1 MIRPGRQAGTGCR
14 KKGRKDVKYAKS
26 LRNGLTSAAIALGL
40 CVTLAAHP
48 ALADF
53 PERPITLV
61 LGSTP
66 GSAPDT
72 LGRIVAERMAN
83 VLGQP
88 VVVENRQG
96 ANGSIAATQ
105 VAQAD
110 PDGYSLM
117 LMTAVHSITPT
128 TRNDLE
134 YDFVEDFRGVGMIAS
149 VPLLFVVNNDLNTP
163 DMASFVERAKQGDIF
178 YSAPGIGSIQQLA
191 TEEFSKRA
199 GIQMTVVPYRGGGN
213 ATKAVIANEVQLF
226 FAGIPPALPH
236 VKSGAL
242 TALAISTPERSPAA
256 PDVPTMIEL
265 GYDGLTADNWHAIY
279 VRSDTPDEIVQVL
292 LAKRRARGRADVR
305 VTTTAG
311 QAAACRPAPV
321 RPRSA
326 LSEMPR
332 TCIASRVRHPG
343 PFCNSPRTS

>member
-1 MIRPGRQAGTGCR
+1 MFFNAWRSVTAT
-14 KKGRKDVKYAKS
+14 
-26 LRNGLTSAAIALGL
+26 LTIALGL
-40 CVTLAAHP
+40 IAITASRP

-53 PERPITLV
+53 PEKPITLV
-61 LGSTP
+61 LGSNP

-72 LGRIVAERMAN
+72 LGRIMAERMAN

-96 ANGSIAATQ
+96 ANGSIAATA

-110 PDGYSLM
+110 PDGYSMM

-128 TRNDLE
+128 TRKDLE
-134 YDFVEDFRGVGMIAS
+134 YDFVNDFRGVGMIAS
-149 VPLLFVVNNDLNTP
+149 VPLLFVVNNELGTA
-163 DMASFVERAKQGDIF
+163 DMAAFVDRAKAGDIF
-178 YSAPGIGSIQQLA
+178 YSVPGIGSIQQLA

-265 GYDGLTADNWHAIY
+265 GYDGLTADNWHALY
-279 VRSDTPDEIVQVL
+279 VRADTPDEIVKTL
-292 LAKRRARGRADVR
+292 SDALTEALKSPE
-305 VTTTAG
+305 TAELFLNVG
-311 QAAACRPAPV
+311 ATPWINTPDEQTAFGHAEVERWRNV
-321 RPRSA
+321 I
-326 LSEMPR
+326 SEAGL
-332 TCIASRVRHPG
+332 T
-343 PFCNSPRTS
+343 FE

>member
-1 MIRPGRQAGTGCR
+1 MGGMI
-14 KKGRKDVKYAKS
+14 VKSLFNFALAAKS
-26 LRNGLTSAAIALGL
+26 TVVAASLAVGLVATEAAAE
-40 CVTLAAHP
+40 
-48 ALADF
+48 F
-53 PERPITLV
+53 PDKPITMV

-72 LGRIVAERMAN
+72 LGRIVAEGMAN

-105 VAQAD
+105 VANAD
-110 PDGYSLM
+110 PDGYSMM

-128 TRNDLE
+128 TRKDLE
-134 YDFVEDFRGVGMIAS
+134 YDFIKDFRGVGMIAS
-149 VPLLFVVNNDLNTP
+149 VPLLFVVNNDLGTP
-163 DMASFVERAKQGDIF
+163 DMAAFVERAKQGDIF
-178 YSAPGIGSIQQLA
+178 YSVPGIGSIQQLA

-199 GIQMTVVPYRGGGN
+199 GIQMTVVPYRGGGK

-236 VKSGAL
+236 AKSGAL

-265 GYDGLTADNWHAIY
+265 GYDGLVADNWHALY
-279 VRSDTPDEIVQVL
+279 VRSDTPDEVVATLSAALVEVL
-292 LAKRRARGRADVR
+292 GMPETAEKFLNVGATPWINTSDEQTAFGHQEVERWRGVIAE
-305 VTTTAG
+305 AG
-311 QAAACRPAPV
+311 
-321 RPRSA
+321 
-326 LSEMPR
+326 LTFE
-332 TCIASRVRHPG
+332 
-343 PFCNSPRTS
+343 

>member
-1 MIRPGRQAGTGCR
+1 VTTAKTWR
-14 KKGRKDVKYAKS
+14 YA
-26 LRNGLTSAAIALGL
+26 LTSLAVALGL
-40 CVTLAAHP
+40 SVTMADNPAH
-48 ALADF
+48 AEF
-53 PERPITLV
+53 PEKPITLV

-72 LGRIVAERMAN
+72 LGRIVAERMGTI
-83 VLGQP
+83 LGQP
-88 VVVENRQG
+88 IVVENRQG

-110 PDGYSLM
+110 PDGYSMM

-128 TRNDLE
+128 TRKDLE
-134 YDFVEDFRGVGMIAS
+134 YDFIEDFRGVGMIAS
-149 VPLLFVVNNDLNTP
+149 VPLLFVVNNDLGTP
-163 DMASFVERAKQGDIF
+163 DMASFVERAKEGDIF
-178 YSAPGIGSIQQLA
+178 YSVPGIGSIQQLA

-256 PDVPTMIEL
+256 PDVPTMIDL
-265 GYDGLTADNWHAIY
+265 GYDGLVADNWHALY
-279 VRSDTPDEIVQVL
+279 VRSDTPDEIV
-292 LAKRRARGRADVR
+292 A
-305 VTTTAG
+305 
-311 QAAACRPAPV
+311 
-321 RPRSA
+321 A
-326 LSEMPR
+326 LSAALVEVLEMPE
-332 TCIASRVRHPG
+332 TAELFLNVGASPQINTPDEQTAFGHEEVKRWRNVVEEAG
-343 PFCNSPRTS
+343 LTFN

>member
-1 MIRPGRQAGTGCR
+1 MFFNTWRSVPTT
-14 KKGRKDVKYAKS
+14 
-26 LRNGLTSAAIALGL
+26 LTIALGL
-40 CVTLAAHP
+40 LAITASGP

-53 PERPITLV
+53 PEKPITLV
-61 LGSTP
+61 LGSNP

-83 VLGQP
+83 ALGQP

-96 ANGSIAATQ
+96 ANGSIAATT

-110 PDGYSLM
+110 PDGYSMM

-128 TRNDLE
+128 TRKDLE
-134 YDFVEDFRGVGMIAS
+134 YDFVNDFRGVGMIAS
-149 VPLLFVVNNDLNTP
+149 VPLLFVVNNELGTA
-163 DMASFVERAKQGDIF
+163 DMAAFVDRAKAGDIF
-178 YSAPGIGSIQQLA
+178 YSVPGIGSIQQLA

-265 GYDGLTADNWHAIY
+265 GYDGLTADNWHALY
-279 VRSDTPDEIVQVL
+279 VRSDTPDEIVKTLSDALTEALKSPETAELFLNVGATPWINTPDEQT
-292 LAKRRARGRADVR
+292 AFGRAEVER
-305 VTTTAG
+305 WRNVINEAG
-311 QAAACRPAPV
+311 
-321 RPRSA
+321 
-326 LSEMPR
+326 LTFE
-332 TCIASRVRHPG
+332 
-343 PFCNSPRTS
+343 

>member
-1 MIRPGRQAGTGCR
+1 MRVTFNRRGVA
-14 KKGRKDVKYAKS
+14 KG
-26 LRNGLTSAAIALGL
+26 LSAAVVTGL
-40 CVTLAAHP
+40 VMGAGFAASP
-48 ALADF
+48 AAAEF
-53 PERPITLV
+53 PEKPITMV

-72 LGRIVAERMAN
+72 LGRIVAEGMSG

-110 PDGYSLM
+110 ADGYSIV

-128 TRNDLE
+128 TRKDLE
-134 YDFVEDFRGVGMIAS
+134 YDFVNDFRGIGMIAS
-149 VPLLFVVNNDLNTP
+149 VPLLFVVNNELGTT
-163 DMASFVERAKQGDIF
+163 DMASFVERAKAGDIF
-178 YSAPGIGSIQQLA
+178 YSVPGIGSIQQLA

-199 GIQMTVVPYRGGGN
+199 GIKMTVVPYRGGGN

-236 VKSGAL
+236 AKSGAL

-256 PDVPTMIEL
+256 PEVPTMIEL
-265 GYDGLTADNWHAIY
+265 GYDGLVADNWHALY
-279 VRSDTPDEIVQVL
+279 ARSDTPDEVIARLSDALRTVL
-292 LAKRRARGRADVR
+292 AMPETAEKFLNVGATPWPNTPDEQTAFGHAEVARWSNVISE
-305 VTTTAG
+305 AG
-311 QAAACRPAPV
+311 
-321 RPRSA
+321 
-326 LSEMPR
+326 LTFE
-332 TCIASRVRHPG
+332 
-343 PFCNSPRTS
+343 

>member
-1 MIRPGRQAGTGCR
+1 MFFNAWRSVPTT
-14 KKGRKDVKYAKS
+14 
-26 LRNGLTSAAIALGL
+26 LTIALGL
-40 CVTLAAHP
+40 LAITASGP

-53 PERPITLV
+53 PEKPITLV

-72 LGRIVAERMAN
+72 LGRIVAEGMAE

-105 VAQAD
+105 VANAD
-110 PDGYSLM
+110 ADGYTVV

-128 TRNDLE
+128 TRKDLE
-134 YDFVEDFRGVGMIAS
+134 YNFVEDFRGVGMIAS
-149 VPLLFVVNNDLNTP
+149 VPLLFVVNNELDTP
-163 DMASFVERAKQGDIF
+163 DMAAFVDRAKEGDIF
-178 YSAPGIGSIQQLA
+178 YSVPGIGSIQQLA

-199 GIQMTVVPYRGGGN
+199 GINMTVVPYRGGGN

-236 VKSGAL
+236 AKSGAL
-242 TALAISTPERSPAA
+242 NALAISTPERSPAA

-265 GYDGLTADNWHAIY
+265 GYDGLTADNWHALY
-279 VRSDTPDEIVQVL
+279 VRSDTPDEIVQ
-292 LAKRRARGRADVR
+292 
-305 VTTTAG
+305 
-311 QAAACRPAPV
+311 
-321 RPRSA
+321 A
-326 LSEMPR
+326 LSDALTKVLNMPKTAEMFLNVGATPWINTPAEQTAFGHQEVER
-332 TCIASRVRHPG
+332 WRNVVQEAGLT
-343 PFCNSPRTS
+343 FD

>member
-1 MIRPGRQAGTGCR
+1 MFFNAWRSVSAT
-14 KKGRKDVKYAKS
+14 
-26 LRNGLTSAAIALGL
+26 LTIALGL
-40 CVTLAAHP
+40 LAITASGP

-53 PERPITLV
+53 PEKPITLV
-61 LGSTP
+61 LGSNP

-96 ANGSIAATQ
+96 ANGSIAATT

-110 PDGYSLM
+110 PDGYSMM

-128 TRNDLE
+128 TRRDLE
-134 YDFVEDFRGVGMIAS
+134 YDFINDFRGVGMIAS
-149 VPLLFVVNNDLNTP
+149 VPLLFVVNNELGTA
-163 DMASFVERAKQGDIF
+163 DMAAFVDRAKAGDIF
-178 YSAPGIGSIQQLA
+178 YSVPGIGSIQQLA

-242 TALAISTPERSPAA
+242 TALAISTPERSSAA

-265 GYDGLTADNWHAIY
+265 GYDGLTADNWHALY
-279 VRSDTPDEIVQVL
+279 VRSDTPDEIVKTL
-292 LAKRRARGRADVR
+292 SDALTEALKSPE
-305 VTTTAG
+305 TAELFLNVG
-311 QAAACRPAPV
+311 ATPWINTPDEQTAFGHAEVERWRNV
-321 RPRSA
+321 V
-326 LSEMPR
+326 SEAGL
-332 TCIASRVRHPG
+332 T
-343 PFCNSPRTS
+343 FE

>member
-1 MIRPGRQAGTGCR
+1 LAGLF
-14 KKGRKDVKYAKS
+14 AFE
-26 LRNGLTSAAIALGL
+26 AA
-40 CVTLAAHP
+40 
-48 ALADF
+48 ADF
-53 PERPITLV
+53 PEKPVTLV

-72 LGRIVAERMAN
+72 LGRIVAEGMSKI
-83 VLGQP
+83 LGQP

-128 TRNDLE
+128 TRKDLE
-134 YDFVEDFRGVGMIAS
+134 YDFIKDFRGVGMIAS
-149 VPLLFVVNNDLNTP
+149 VPLLFVVNNELGTP
-163 DMASFVERAKQGDIF
+163 DMASFVDRAKAGDIF
-178 YSAPGIGSIQQLA
+178 YSVPGIGSIQQLA

-236 VKSGAL
+236 AKSGAL

-265 GYDGLTADNWHAIY
+265 GYDGLVADNWHALY
-279 VRSDTPDEIVQVL
+279 VRSDTPDEIV
-292 LAKRRARGRADVR
+292 
-305 VTTTAG
+305 T
-311 QAAACRPAPV
+311 
-321 RPRSA
+321 A
-326 LSEMPR
+326 LSDALVAVLSMPETAEMFLNVGATPWINTPSEQTDFGHQEVQR
-332 TCIASRVRHPG
+332 WKNVVEDAGLT
-343 PFCNSPRTS
+343 FD

>member
-1 MIRPGRQAGTGCR
+1 MFSNTWPSVPTT
-14 KKGRKDVKYAKS
+14 
-26 LRNGLTSAAIALGL
+26 LTIALGL
-40 CVTLAAHP
+40 LAITASGP

-53 PERPITLV
+53 PEKPITLGV
-61 LGSTP
+61 GSNP

-96 ANGSIAATQ
+96 ANGSIAATT

-110 PDGYSLM
+110 PDGYSMM

-128 TRNDLE
+128 TQKDLE
-134 YDFVEDFRGVGMIAS
+134 YDFVNDFRGVGMIAS
-149 VPLLFVVNNDLNTP
+149 VPLLFVVNNELGTA
-163 DMASFVERAKQGDIF
+163 DMAAFVDRAKAGDIF
-178 YSAPGIGSIQQLA
+178 YSVPGVGSIQQLA

-242 TALAISTPERSPAA
+242 AALAISTPERSPAA

-265 GYDGLTADNWHAIY
+265 GYDGLTADNWHALY
-279 VRSDTPDEIVQVL
+279 VRSDTPDDIVKTLSDALTEVL
-292 LAKRRARGRADVR
+292 KSPE
-305 VTTTAG
+305 TAELFLNVG
-311 QAAACRPAPV
+311 ATPWINTPDEQTAFGHAEVERWRNVINEAG
-321 RPRSA
+321 
-326 LSEMPR
+326 LTFE
-332 TCIASRVRHPG
+332 
-343 PFCNSPRTS
+343 

>member
-1 MIRPGRQAGTGCR
+1 MRFSTNWR
-14 KKGRKDVKYAKS
+14 
-26 LRNGLTSAAIALGL
+26 AAVSRIAVAIG
-40 CVTLAAHP
+40 VSMTLAASP
-48 ALADF
+48 AAAQF
-53 PERPITLV
+53 PEKPVTLV

-72 LGRIVAERMAN
+72 LGRIVAERMAA

-88 VVVENRQG
+88 IVVENRQG

-110 PDGYSLM
+110 PDGYSMM

-128 TRNDLE
+128 TRKDLE
-134 YDFVEDFRGVGMIAS
+134 YDFVKDFRGVGMIAS
-149 VPLLFVVNNDLNTP
+149 VPLLFVVNNELGTP
-163 DMASFVERAKQGDIF
+163 DMASFVERAKAGDIF
-178 YSAPGIGSIQQLA
+178 YSVPGIGSIQQLA

-256 PDVPTMIEL
+256 PDVKTMIEL
-265 GYDGLTADNWHAIY
+265 GYEGLTADNWHALY
-279 VRSDTPDEIVQVL
+279 VRSDTPDEIVAIL
-292 LAKRRARGRADVR
+292 SD
-305 VTTTAG
+305 
-311 QAAACRPAPV
+311 
-321 RPRSA
+321 A
-326 LSEMPR
+326 LTEALEMPE
-332 TCIASRVRHPG
+332 TAEQFLNVGATPWIT
-343 PFCNSPRTS
+343 SPDELTAFGHAEVARWKNVVEQAGLTFN

>member
-1 MIRPGRQAGTGCR
+1 MRFSTNWRTAVSRIA
-14 KKGRKDVKYAKS
+14 V
-26 LRNGLTSAAIALGL
+26 AIG
-40 CVTLAAHP
+40 VSMTLAASP
-48 ALADF
+48 AAAQF
-53 PERPITLV
+53 PEKPVTLV

-72 LGRIVAERMAN
+72 LGRIVAERMAAI
-83 VLGQP
+83 LGQP
-88 VVVENRQG
+88 IVVENRQG

-110 PDGYSLM
+110 PDGYSMM

-128 TRNDLE
+128 TRKDLE
-134 YDFVEDFRGVGMIAS
+134 YDFVKDFRGVGMIAS
-149 VPLLFVVNNDLNTP
+149 VPLLFVVNNELGTP
-163 DMASFVERAKQGDIF
+163 DMASFVERAKAGDIF
-178 YSAPGIGSIQQLA
+178 YSVPGIGSIQQLA

-256 PDVPTMIEL
+256 PDVKTMIEL
-265 GYDGLTADNWHAIY
+265 GYEGLTADNWHALY
-279 VRSDTPDEIVQVL
+279 VRSDTPDEIVAIL
-292 LAKRRARGRADVR
+292 SD
-305 VTTTAG
+305 
-311 QAAACRPAPV
+311 
-321 RPRSA
+321 A
-326 LSEMPR
+326 LTEALEMPE
-332 TCIASRVRHPG
+332 TAEQFLNVGATPWIT
-343 PFCNSPRTS
+343 SPDELTAFGHAEVARWKNVVEQAGLTFD

>member
-1 MIRPGRQAGTGCR
+1 MKLQTTRRTAARSLAVAAGLL
-14 KKGRKDVKYAKS
+14 A
-26 LRNGLTSAAIALGL
+26 GLFAFEAA
-40 CVTLAAHP
+40 
-48 ALADF
+48 ADF
-53 PERPITLV
+53 PEKPVTLV

-72 LGRIVAERMAN
+72 LGRIVAEGMSKI
-83 VLGQP
+83 LGQP

-128 TRNDLE
+128 TRKDLE
-134 YDFVEDFRGVGMIAS
+134 YDFIKDFRGVGMIAS
-149 VPLLFVVNNDLNTP
+149 VPLLFVVNNELGTP
-163 DMASFVERAKQGDIF
+163 DMASFVDRAKAGDIF
-178 YSAPGIGSIQQLA
+178 YSVPGIGSIQQLA

-236 VKSGAL
+236 AKSGAL

-265 GYDGLTADNWHAIY
+265 GYDGLVADNWHALY
-279 VRSDTPDEIVQVL
+279 VRSDTPDEIV
-292 LAKRRARGRADVR
+292 
-305 VTTTAG
+305 T
-311 QAAACRPAPV
+311 
-321 RPRSA
+321 A
-326 LSEMPR
+326 LSDALVAVLSMPETAEMFLNVGATPWINTPSEQTDFGHQEVQR
-332 TCIASRVRHPG
+332 WKNVVEDAGLT
-343 PFCNSPRTS
+343 FD

>member
-1 MIRPGRQAGTGCR
+1 MFS
-14 KKGRKDVKYAKS
+14 YAWRGV
-26 LRNGLTSAAIALGL
+26 LAALPMALGL
-40 CVTLAAHP
+40 LFITVSGP

-53 PERPITLV
+53 PEKPITLV
-61 LGSTP
+61 LGSNP

-96 ANGSIAATQ
+96 ANGSIAATT

-110 PDGYSLM
+110 PDGYTMM

-128 TRNDLE
+128 TRKDLK
-134 YDFVEDFRGVGMIAS
+134 YDFVKDFRGVGMIAS
-149 VPLLFVVNNDLNTP
+149 VPLLFVVNNELGTA
-163 DMASFVERAKQGDIF
+163 DMAAFVDRAKAGDIF
-178 YSAPGIGSIQQLA
+178 YSVPGIGSIQQLA
-191 TEEFSKRA
+191 TEEFSKQA
-199 GIQMTVVPYRGGGN
+199 GIKMTVVPYRGGGN

-242 TALAISTPERSPAA
+242 TALAISTPQRSPAA

-265 GYDGLTADNWHAIY
+265 GFDGLTADNWHALY
-279 VRSDTPDEIVQVL
+279 VRADTPNDVVKTLSEALTEVLKSPETAELYLNVGATPWINTPDEQ
-292 LAKRRARGRADVR
+292 
-305 VTTTAG
+305 TAFG
-311 QAAACRPAPV
+311 HAEVERWRNVIKEAG
-321 RPRSA
+321 
-326 LSEMPR
+326 LTFE
-332 TCIASRVRHPG
+332 
-343 PFCNSPRTS
+343 

>member
-1 MIRPGRQAGTGCR
+1 MFS
-14 KKGRKDVKYAKS
+14 YAWRS
-26 LRNGLTSAAIALGL
+26 VLATLPMALGL
-40 CVTLAAHP
+40 LFITVSGP

-53 PERPITLV
+53 PEKPITLV
-61 LGSTP
+61 LGSNP

-96 ANGSIAATQ
+96 ANGSIAATT

-110 PDGYSLM
+110 PDGYTMM

-128 TRNDLE
+128 TRKDLK
-134 YDFVEDFRGVGMIAS
+134 YDFVKDFRGVGMIAS
-149 VPLLFVVNNDLNTP
+149 VPLLFVVNNELGTA
-163 DMASFVERAKQGDIF
+163 DMAAFVDRAKAGDIF
-178 YSAPGIGSIQQLA
+178 YSVPGIGSIQQLA
-191 TEEFSKRA
+191 TEEFSKQA
-199 GIQMTVVPYRGGGN
+199 GIKMTVVPYRGGGN

-242 TALAISTPERSPAA
+242 TALAISTPQRSPAA

-265 GYDGLTADNWHAIY
+265 GFDGLTADNWHALY
-279 VRSDTPDEIVQVL
+279 VRADTPNDVVKTLSEALTEVLKSPETAELYLNVGATPWINTPDEQ
-292 LAKRRARGRADVR
+292 
-305 VTTTAG
+305 TAFG
-311 QAAACRPAPV
+311 HAEVERWRNVIKEAG
-321 RPRSA
+321 
-326 LSEMPR
+326 LTFE
-332 TCIASRVRHPG
+332 
-343 PFCNSPRTS
+343 

>member
-1 MIRPGRQAGTGCR
+1 MRFSTNWR
-14 KKGRKDVKYAKS
+14 
-26 LRNGLTSAAIALGL
+26 AAVSRIAVAIG
-40 CVTLAAHP
+40 VSMTLAASP
-48 ALADF
+48 AAAQF
-53 PERPITLV
+53 PEKPVTLV

-72 LGRIVAERMAN
+72 LGRIVAERMAAI
-83 VLGQP
+83 LGQP

-110 PDGYSLM
+110 PDGYSMM

-128 TRNDLE
+128 TRKDLE
-134 YDFVEDFRGVGMIAS
+134 YDFVKDFRGVGMIAS
-149 VPLLFVVNNDLNTP
+149 VPLLFVVNNELGTP
-163 DMASFVERAKQGDIF
+163 DMASFVERAKAGDIF
-178 YSAPGIGSIQQLA
+178 YSVPGIGSIQQLA

-256 PDVPTMIEL
+256 PDVKTMIEL
-265 GYDGLTADNWHAIY
+265 GYEGLTADNWHALY
-279 VRSDTPDEIVQVL
+279 VRSDTPDEIVAIL
-292 LAKRRARGRADVR
+292 SD
-305 VTTTAG
+305 
-311 QAAACRPAPV
+311 
-321 RPRSA
+321 A
-326 LSEMPR
+326 LTEALEMPE
-332 TCIASRVRHPG
+332 TAEQFLNVGATPWIT
-343 PFCNSPRTS
+343 SPDELTAFGHAEVARWKNVVEQAGLTFN